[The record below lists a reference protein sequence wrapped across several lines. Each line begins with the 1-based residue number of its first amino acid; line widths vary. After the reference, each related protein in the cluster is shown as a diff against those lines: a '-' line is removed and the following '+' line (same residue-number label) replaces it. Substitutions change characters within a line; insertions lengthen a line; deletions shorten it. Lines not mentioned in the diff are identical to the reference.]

1 MSQGPNQEHVSG
13 PAAAQDHVSGLAA
26 TMTVVAMGLGYSITA
41 ADPTTIAANLAQIRK
56 GLEFSPGTAT
66 FLASLCTLTLAAAVL
81 GAGALGDLA
90 GMKRMSLVGVWGSIA
105 FGILGAIA
113 PNTGVMI
120 IARGGLG
127 IAFAFVLGLS
137 LAITNAVFP
146 PAGRA
151 AAIAAYLG
159 AGHAL
164 AVFQPAL
171 GGWLASHFGWRA
183 CFLVTPVLAALT
195 LLITIKYVPETVR
208 ASRKLDVTGIL
219 LIAAALIAVI
229 YGLTELQDGFSAGA
243 LALIAA
249 GLAVGAV
256 FVWWELRCESPALD
270 MRIFRS
276 GRFNAALTAGAT
288 FNFLGGGGTILFAYY
303 LVTIRGKSPE
313 LLGLLLVPAML
324 LASAAAVLAGRAV
337 ARFSE
342 RAVLVA
348 GLVIL
353 LVSVVMLVLLDQ
365 HTHIVVLGIA
375 VALNAIGGAVVQT
388 PQSTIMMSSAPP
400 ELGGVVSAVKPAVG
414 QAAYSLGPALFAL
427 VGTTLFLHSARRKLD
442 EAGISEAQAR
452 DALQVAHGG
461 APNPAA
467 GSEVLDPEKAR
478 WVVSEST
485 DTWIEAIHHTS
496 LIMAVVPA
504 VAIAVAMVLLRPGRE
519 QPDRSG

>member
-1 MSQGPNQEHVSG
+1 MAEQRQVTGV
-13 PAAAQDHVSGLAA
+13 AA

-41 ADPTTIAANLAQIRK
+41 ADPTTLSANLAEIRK
-56 GLEFSPGTAT
+56 GLQFSPGTAS

-90 GMKRMSLVGVWGSIA
+90 GMKRMFVIGVYGSIV
-105 FGILGAIA
+105 FGVLGAVA
-113 PNTGVMI
+113 PHVSVLI
-120 IARGGLG
+120 VARAGLG

-137 LAITNAVFP
+137 LAIINAVFP

-171 GGWLASHFGWRA
+171 GGWLAGHYGWRT
-183 CFLVTPVLAALT
+183 CFLITPALAVLT
-195 LLITIKYVPETVR
+195 LVITLRYVPETVR
-208 ASRKLDVTGIL
+208 DKRKLDVPGIL
-219 LIAAALIAVI
+219 LIAAALITVI
-229 YGLTELQDGFSAGA
+229 YGLTELQGGFDLGA
-243 LALIAA
+243 LLLIAA
-249 GLAVGAV
+249 GLALGGA
-256 FVWWELRCESPALD
+256 FVWWELRTDSPALD

-276 GRFNAALTAGAT
+276 GRFNAALAAGAT

-313 LLGLLLVPAML
+313 VLGLLLVPAML
-324 LASAAAVLAGRAV
+324 IASAAAVLAGRAV
-337 ARFSE
+337 ARFGE
-342 RAVLVA
+342 RIVLVA

-353 LVSVVMLVLLDQ
+353 LVSMVMLVVLDGN
-365 HTHIVVLGIA
+365 TSVAFLGIA

-427 VGTTLFLHSARRKLD
+427 VGTTLFLRDGRRKLD
-442 EAGISEAQAR
+442 GSGITEEQAR
-452 DALQVAHGG
+452 DALRVAHGG

-467 GSEVLDPEKAR
+467 GGEVLDPEQAR
-478 WVVSEST
+478 WVVHEATNSWLT
-485 DTWIEAIHHTS
+485 AIHEVS
-496 LIMAVVPA
+496 LIMAVVPVA
-504 VAIAVAMVLLRPGRE
+504 AIAVAWVLLRPGRT
-519 QPDRSG
+519 